1 MAAAKTAKKKNEF
14 LEYKGRPLVRKG
26 NTIYYGS
33 LADDFVLVLQ
43 ILSTKE
49 QNGLTVADR
58 VMVQLLK
65 NDPDLRLNER
75 IVHKIEKRGL
85 YSAMHIGSFWLEK
98 ALSE

>member
-1 MAAAKTAKKKNEF
+1 MAAKKKEGF

-33 LADDFVLVLQ
+33 LSDDFVLVLQ
-43 ILSTKE
+43 ILSTKDL
-49 QNGLTVADR
+49 NGVTVADR

-65 NDPDLRLNER
+65 NDPDLRINER
-75 IVHKIEKRGL
+75 IVHKIEKKGL

-98 ALSE
+98 ALAE